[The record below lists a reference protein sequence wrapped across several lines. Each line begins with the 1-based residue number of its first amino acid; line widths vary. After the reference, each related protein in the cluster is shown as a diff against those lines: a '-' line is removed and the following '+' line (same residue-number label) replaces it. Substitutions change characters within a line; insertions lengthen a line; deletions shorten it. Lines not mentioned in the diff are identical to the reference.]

1 MGLGGDLLGGLGKW
15 DLRGLKNNILALLIQ
30 TSPCELDGSSC
41 VGVDELVV
49 GVHPRQIIYSIE

>member
-15 DLRGLKNNILALLIQ
+15 DLRGLKNNIWALLVQ
-30 TSPCELDGSSC
+30 TYACESDGFSC

-49 GVHPRQIIYSIE
+49 GVPPHRIIYSIE